1 MMAIKCISAKS
12 VDTVIWNEFETGT
25 RFVRLEFNLSRIEF

>member
-1 MMAIKCISAKS
+1 MCLRESSAKS
-12 VDTVIWNEFETGT
+12 VDTIISWNEFETGT